1 MELMHVKLKNGTDLI
16 AFIVK
21 NDLGYVTIKD
31 PVQFGFDPNHG
42 IYGIDWLLLSENTKV
57 ELNQSDIFFIQKSSS
72 KAEEFYNQFI
82 NKHSTMSEDR
92 HRDLKTV
99 LDALLESRSNVKH

>member
-1 MELMHVKLKNGTDLI
+1 MHVKLKNGTDLI
-16 AFIVK
+16 AIVVH
-21 NDLGYVTIKD
+21 NDMGFVTIKD

-72 KAEEFYNQFI
+72 KAVEFYNQFI
-82 NKHSTMSEDR
+82 GKHSSVKEDS
-92 HRDLKTV
+92 HHDLKTV
-99 LDALLESRSNVKH
+99 LDAMLESRANIKH

>member
-1 MELMHVKLKNGTDLI
+1 MELKHVKLKNGTDLI

-42 IYGIDWLLLSENTKV
+42 IYGIDWLLLSEKTVV
-57 ELNQSDIFFIQKSSS
+57 ELNQSDIFFIQDSSS
-72 KAEEFYNQFI
+72 KAVEFYNQFMG
-82 NKHSTMSEDR
+82 KHSAVKDQ
-92 HRDLKTV
+92 HQDLKTV
-99 LDALLESRSNVKH
+99 LDAILESRSNVKH

>member
-1 MELMHVKLKNGTDLI
+1 MHVKLKNGTDLI

-42 IYGIDWLLLSENTKV
+42 IYGIDWLLLSDSTKI
-57 ELNQSDIFFIQKSSS
+57 ELCQSDIFFIQKSSS
-72 KAEEFYNQFI
+72 KATEFYNQFMG
-82 NKHSTMSEDR
+82 KHSSKEDS
-92 HRDLKTV
+92 HHDLKTV
-99 LDALLESRSNVKH
+99 LDAMLESRSNIKH